1 MSRPISRAQMGR
13 LHATG
18 AEHGLSHDD
27 LRARAAHLLG
37 WGDDPAT
44 WPSLSTLTTTQA
56 SWVTDHLVDR
66 PRETRPD
73 EISGRY
79 QVVIRLGKSFEW
91 QGRQVDRI
99 EWSATIGEYGTVI
112 HCYADRTDRDMPP
125 VPHDQIPAD
134 WPRPPEGLVVWP

>member
-1 MSRPISRAQMGR
+1 MSRTISRAQMGR

-27 LRARAAHLLG
+27 LRARAAQLLG
-37 WGDDPAT
+37 WGDDPTT

-79 QVVIRLGKSFEW
+79 RVVIRLGQSTTW
-91 QGRQVDRI
+91 QGRTVDRI
-99 EWSATIGEYGTVI
+99 EWQAAFGPYGTVV
-112 HCYADRTDRDMPP
+112 HCYADQVGWTLPP
-125 VPHDQIPAD
+125 IPHDEIPAD